1 VGEGTSLKGVNGN
14 RDIRGEA
21 IMATLK
27 KLEYQDYIQS
37 LDWIELREKAL
48 ANAGYRCEKC
58 GAEAK
63 EAHHVSYP
71 DDFSK
76 DKVENLQALCR
87 VCHMA
92 ETLDAKAK
100 KLSHELA
107 KETNPDKIYI
117 QLLAWVVEVAKYR
130 R

>member
-1 VGEGTSLKGVNGN
+1 
-14 RDIRGEA
+14 
-21 IMATLK
+21 MATLR

-37 LDWIELREKAL
+37 LDWTELREKAL

-71 DDFSK
+71 KDFSR
-76 DKVENLQALCR
+76 DSVENLQVLCKA
-87 VCHMA
+87 CHMA

-100 KLSHELA
+100 KLSKELA
-107 KETNPDKIYI
+107 KEADASKIYI
-117 QLLAWVVEVAKYR
+117 QLLAWTVEVAKCR
-130 R
+130 G